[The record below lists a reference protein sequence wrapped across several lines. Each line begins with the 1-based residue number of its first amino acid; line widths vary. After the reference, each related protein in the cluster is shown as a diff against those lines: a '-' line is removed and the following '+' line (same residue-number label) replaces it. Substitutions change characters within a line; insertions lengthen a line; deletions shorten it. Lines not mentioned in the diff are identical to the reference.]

1 MPSINTDPHDNL
13 IVTADIALQARKIDF
28 VTQFTKNWNAL
39 QEVMGIARSIR
50 KENGTELY
58 TKYAEGELQ
67 SGDVA
72 EGEFIPRSNFKVKEK
87 PFGKIKIEKYAKE
100 VSIESVADHGY
111 DSAINMTDDEFLV
124 QLQDVVSERFYGQ
137 LKSGEMKFE
146 EKTFQMAFA
155 MALGKVKDKFK
166 QMHRNVTGI
175 AVFVNTLDLFA
186 YLGSSEITIQTAFGF
201 SYVENFLGAEKTFIT
216 SEIPRGTMIATPLN
230 NLISYYVDPGDSEFA
245 RMGLE
250 YTVAGETNL
259 IGFAVKGDYDR
270 ATSVS
275 YALMG
280 LTLMT
285 EFIDAVAVVTI
296 NPTSKNPESE
306 AKSADTGKLDD
317 LTVSSSAG
325 ETDGYTK
332 LTISEEKASGD
343 SYKYKITKGAAA
355 NVKYHQ
361 NLSTW
366 ETFDGEAEIKGDTGD
381 TITVAE
387 VNAGYRALR
396 SGSDTITAKSGE

>member
-1 MPSINTDPHDNL
+1 MAEYTDPHANL
-13 IVTADIALQARKIDF
+13 IVSADVALESRKIDF
-28 VTQFTKNWNAL
+28 VTQFAKNWDAL
-39 QEVMGIARSIR
+39 REVLGIVRPIR
-50 KENGTELY
+50 KANGTELY
-58 TKYAEGELQ
+58 VKYAEGELQ

-72 EGEFIPRSNFKVKEK
+72 EGAFIPRSHFTVKEK
-87 PFGKIKIEKYAKE
+87 SFGKIKIEKYAKE
-100 VSIESVADHGY
+100 VSIENVADHGY
-111 DSAINMTDDEFLV
+111 DAAVDMTDDEFLV
-124 QLQDVVSERFYGQ
+124 ELQDNVSERFYAQ

-175 AVFVNTLDLFA
+175 AVFVNTLDLYA
-186 YLGSSEITIQTAFGF
+186 YLGSSDITIQTAFGF
-201 SYVENFLGAEKTFIT
+201 SYVENFLGAERTFIS

-230 NLISYYVDPGDSEFA
+230 NIISYYVDPGDSEFA
-245 RMGLE
+245 RMDLR

-259 IGFAVKGDYDR
+259 IGFAVRGDYDR

-280 LTLMT
+280 FTLMA
-285 EFIDAVAVVTI
+285 EYIDAIAVVTI
-296 NPTSKNPESE
+296 NKDAAAPESE
-306 AKSADTGKLDD
+306 AKTADIGKLDT
-317 LTVSSSAG
+317 LTVSSG
-325 ETDGYTK
+325 EGTTEGYTK
-332 LTISEEKASGD
+332 LTITESKASGD
-343 SYKYKITKGAAA
+343 SYKYKITKNAAA

-366 ETFDGEAEIKGDTGD
+366 ETWDGTAEIKGENGD
-381 TITVAE
+381 YITVVE

-396 SGSDTITAKSGE
+396 SGNDTITAKSGE